1 MHPSIALMLRSR
13 PQRQAIEHALAAR
26 GVHGDT
32 MIAHISPAEAL
43 MLRQA
48 GGVGTRNPRTGL
60 PQFYV
65 GGAPGGL
72 AAGGDTETGRQA
84 ADRSAGGPGGYGN
97 ATGDRGSGLGA
108 GGGHSGN
115 NYTANN
121 PPAPARA
128 SAHPFESRN

>member
-1 MHPSIALMLRSR
+1 MHPSVALMLRSR
-13 PQRQAIEHALAAR
+13 PRRQAIERALAAR

-43 MLRQA
+43 MLQRA

-72 AAGGDTETGRQA
+72 AAGGDTETGRQVSDA
-84 ADRSAGGPGGYGN
+84 NARGGGYGRRPRN
-97 ATGDRGSGLGA
+97 CQETGA
-108 GGGHSGN
+108 GTGLVLGQVGQTGHIRRQTTG
-115 NYTANN
+115 
-121 PPAPARA
+121 PA
-128 SAHPFESRN
+128 

>member
-1 MHPSIALMLRSR
+1 MLRSPR
-13 PQRQAIEHALAAR
+13 QRQAIERALAAR

-43 MLRQA
+43 MLRRA

-65 GGAPGGL
+65 GGGPGGL

-84 ADRSAGGPGGYGN
+84 ADNARSAGGYGN

-108 GGGHSGN
+108 GGGHSGG

-121 PPAPARA
+121 PPAQAALLCLPR
-128 SAHPFESRN
+128 RRR